1 MILLI
6 AALFGAF
13 FLTANF
19 AYAQVPGGGKG
30 KASLQLLEK
39 MDAGTSQDFIV
50 VYDDKAMQ
58 EEAQILESEM
68 GLASH
73 HNRMI
78 EHKAAR
84 YAEKKQEIH
93 SAFGSHEATVLK
105 HYSHLPLN
113 FVRIHSRDALDRLL
127 AHPGVVGVYEDTV
140 ERLALAE
147 SLPLVGQP
155 QVAAQGNLG
164 AGTAIA
170 VLDTGVNYTN
180 SAFGSCTSPGLP
192 ANCKVVYAQ
201 DFAPSDGKLDED
213 GHGTNV
219 AGIVLGVAPGTKI
232 VALDV
237 FSGSTASGSDIIA
250 AVDWVI
256 AHKATYNIVAMNLSL
271 GSGNYTSPVTGDP
284 YYVAVHNARA
294 AGILT
299 VAAAG
304 NDGFLNALSSPAATS
319 GVVSVGA
326 VYDSQMGPMY
336 WGDPLRCQD
345 ITTAAEKV
353 SCFSNSASF
362 LTLLAPGSQIL
373 AAGVTQGGTSQAAPH
388 VAGAV
393 AVLRAAFP
401 SETLDQIV
409 ARLTNGVMVIDSRN
423 GITKP
428 RLNLQMAIGV
438 ATSCAY
444 AISETS
450 KSFGS
455 NSSTGSIA
463 VTTGAGCT
471 WGAASIT
478 SSSSWLTVTSGNSG
492 TGNGTVSYALSEN
505 IDTTSRTGTLTVAG
519 KTYTVT
525 QSGSVGAVANI
536 LRNSGF
542 ESGPVSWTDQTANGY
557 PVITAFLNPT
567 TINSW
572 YAWLCGYDNCVD
584 SLYQDVTIPAD
595 AQGAVLQFNYW
606 INTSETTSVTAYDS
620 MAVRIFSPPTAN
632 TYATCTPLSNLNPTT
647 DWAQSTGCN
656 LIGYKGQTIRI
667 QFAATTDSQLPTDFF
682 VDDVTLMVSKTNYTL
697 TVVKAGAGTGTV
709 TSNPA
714 GIACGADCSESYASG
729 AVTLIATPTTG
740 SAFAG
745 WSGACTGTGACAV
758 TMDAAKS
765 VTATFINAVS
775 GGEEFPLG
783 GAIPVGW
790 IQPSGSNAA
799 WVGTNDAAYA
809 GTLSLK
815 SRLIGHNQKSEIS
828 YTANFSAG
836 NVSFAGKV
844 SSEAN
849 FDFLEFY
856 IDGVLKG
863 SWSGEWGWS
872 VVSFPISAGTHTLLW
887 RYVKDGSLI
896 EGSDAA
902 WIDSVLLPGTATI
915 FPSSQSAG
923 AGGLAGTV
931 SVTAATG
938 SAWTATSNASWIGIT
953 SGSNGSGS
961 GTVAYSV
968 AANTGTSSRTGT
980 LTIGGQ
986 TFTVTQAGTSS
997 SCASALSPT
1006 SSYIS
1011 SLSGTGSVTVTTTS
1025 SCPWTGA
1032 SNASWISVTS
1042 GASGIG
1048 NGTVGYSVTANTSTS
1063 SRTGSLTIGGI
1074 PFTVTQNGT
1083 SASANVNQ
1091 VQTMYIAYFGRPADP
1106 AGLAYYS
1113 NLMVTQN
1120 GSYAAML
1127 DDFWNST
1134 ESQGLYNQST
1144 VSTKVNQVYRFLFS
1158 RDADASG
1165 LAYWSG
1171 LIANGQVT
1179 LPSVAYT
1186 IAFNAQPA
1194 DAAILSAKQSA
1205 AATFTAHVDTTRE
1218 IQAYANSVAT
1228 GRAWLSPVV
1237 DSTTAATAIA
1247 NVDATIAGM

>member
-1 MILLI
+1 MTHSCLLGTMSKVTILLI

-13 FLTANF
+13 FLAANF
-19 AYAQVPGGGKG
+19 AYAQVPGEGKG
-30 KASLQLLEK
+30 KVSLLLLEK
-39 MDAGTSQDFIV
+39 MVAGTSQDFIV

-237 FSGSTASGSDIIA
+237 FSGSTASGSDIID
-250 AVDWVI
+250 AVNWVI
-256 AHKATYNIVAMNLSL
+256 ANKAIYNIVAMNLSL
-271 GSGNYTSPVTGDP
+271 GSGKYMSPVTSGF
-284 YYVAVHNARA
+284 YNVVVNQARA

-299 VAAAG
+299 IAAAG
-304 NDGFLNALSSPAATS
+304 NDGYTNALSQPAATS
-319 GVVSVGA
+319 GVISVGA
-326 VYDSQMGPMY
+326 VYDSQMGQMN
-336 WGDPLRCQD
+336 WGRPSNCSDA
-345 ITTAAEKV
+345 TTSADKV
-353 SCFSNSASF
+353 TCFSNSASF
-362 LTLLAPGSQIL
+362 LILLAPGSQIL
-373 AAGVTQGGTSQAAPH
+373 AAGITQSGTSQATPH

-401 SETLDQIV
+401 SETLDQTI
-409 ARLTNGVMVIDSRN
+409 ARLTNGVMVTDNRN
-423 GITKP
+423 NIAKP

-438 ATSCAY
+438 AAQCTY
-444 AISETS
+444 TISETN

-455 NSSTGSIA
+455 NSSTSSIA
-463 VTTGAGCT
+463 VTAGAGCT
-471 WGAASIT
+471 WNAASNT
-478 SSSSWLTVTSGNSG
+478 SSTNWLTVTSGNSG
-492 TGNGTVSYALSEN
+492 SGNGTVSYVLSEN
-505 IDTTSRTGTLTVAG
+505 FNTTSRTGTLTVAG

-525 QSGSVGAVANI
+525 QSGSVGAVTNI
-536 LRNSGF
+536 LSNSGF
-542 ESGPVSWTDQTANGY
+542 ESGPTSWTEQSVIGY
-557 PVITAFLNPT
+557 PVITAYLNPT
-567 TINSW
+567 TTDGW
-572 YAWLCGYDNCVD
+572 YAWLCGYNECVD
-584 SLYQDVTIPAD
+584 SIYQDVTIPAD
-595 AQGAVLQFNYW
+595 AQGAILNFKYW
-606 INTSETTSVTAYDS
+606 IKTEETSGTTAWDS
-620 MAVRIFSPPTAN
+620 MAVRIFSPPNASA
-632 TYATCTPLSNLNPTT
+632 YATCNPLSNLNATT
-647 DWAQSTGCN
+647 GWIGSTDCN
-656 LIGYKGQTIRI
+656 LMGYKGQTIRI
-667 QFAATTDSQLPTDFF
+667 QFSAATDPSLPTDFF
-682 VDDVTLMVSKTNYTL
+682 LDNITLMVSKTNYTL

-714 GIACGADCSESYASG
+714 GIACGADCIESYASG

-740 SAFAG
+740 STFAG
-745 WSGACTGTGACAV
+745 WSGGSCTGTAICTV

-765 VTATFINAVS
+765 VTATFNAVS

-809 GTLSLK
+809 GSLSLK
-815 SRLIGHNQKSEIS
+815 SRLIGHDQKSEIS

-902 WIDSVLLPGTATI
+902 WIDSVQLPGA
-915 FPSSQSAG
+915 Q
-923 AGGLAGTV
+923 
-931 SVTAATG
+931 
-938 SAWTATSNASWIGIT
+938 
-953 SGSNGSGS
+953 
-961 GTVAYSV
+961 
-968 AANTGTSSRTGT
+968 
-980 LTIGGQ
+980 IGG
-986 TFTVTQAGTSS
+986 G
-997 SCASALSPT
+997 
-1006 SSYIS
+1006 
-1011 SLSGTGSVTVTTTS
+1011 GSF
-1025 SCPWTGA
+1025 P
-1032 SNASWISVTS
+1032 
-1042 GASGIG
+1042 
-1048 NGTVGYSVTANTSTS
+1048 
-1063 SRTGSLTIGGI
+1063 L
-1074 PFTVTQNGT
+1074 
-1083 SASANVNQ
+1083 
-1091 VQTMYIAYFGRPADP
+1091 
-1106 AGLAYYS
+1106 
-1113 NLMVTQN
+1113 
-1120 GSYAAML
+1120 
-1127 DDFWNST
+1127 
-1134 ESQGLYNQST
+1134 E
-1144 VSTKVNQVYRFLFS
+1144 
-1158 RDADASG
+1158 
-1165 LAYWSG
+1165 
-1171 LIANGQVT
+1171 
-1179 LPSVAYT
+1179 
-1186 IAFNAQPA
+1186 
-1194 DAAILSAKQSA
+1194 AILM
-1205 AATFTAHVDTTRE
+1205 
-1218 IQAYANSVAT
+1218 
-1228 GRAWLSPVV
+1228 LLL
-1237 DSTTAATAIA
+1237 
-1247 NVDATIAGM
+1247 